1 MNLPEN
7 LTYTQDHVWMKK
19 DGDEY
24 VFGITDFAQSEL
36 GEIVFIELPEVGKEL
51 KSGEVIC
58 VAESSK
64 AVSEV
69 YAPIGGVIS
78 EVNTALEDDPSIVN
92 NDPYEAGWIVKYKV
106 INENDLQL
114 PKLITKAQYEEFIS

>member
-1 MNLPEN
+1 M
-7 LTYTQDHVWMKK
+7 
-19 DGDEY
+19 
-24 VFGITDFAQSEL
+24 
-36 GEIVFIELPEVGKEL
+36 L

-92 NDPYEAGWIVKYKV
+92 SDPYEAGWIVKYKV
-106 INENDLQL
+106 INENDLSL
-114 PKLITKAQYEEFIS
+114 PKLITSKQYQDFISE